1 MEKIS
6 VITVVYND
14 VSHIRQTIDSFLC
27 QTWSEKEL
35 IVIDGGSTDGTA
47 DVLKRYDSDIELI
60 NREPTGVYDAINA
73 GFSNADGDVVGMLH
87 AGDTFTDDEVLK
99 RVGEAFEADPD
110 LDFLFGD
117 VHFAPEGGPTLRYY
131 SGKAGSLE
139 SVINGFAPPHPSL
152 YVRGRLIASKGLY
165 KADYR
170 LSADFEMFCR
180 LFSDSSLKWRYL
192 PLDMVCMSPGGL
204 SSKLSSRLWVHN
216 VERLRA
222 LRQNG
227 LPASLFNI
235 SKHYLQVLKSFIYK
249 NG

>member
-1 MEKIS
+1 MKIS
-6 VITVVYND
+6 LVTITLNNAHGLEQTLASACAQSRRPDQHIVV
-14 VSHIRQTIDSFLC
+14 
-27 QTWSEKEL
+27 
-35 IVIDGGSTDGTA
+35 DGFSTDGTA

-73 GFSNADGDVVGMLH
+73 GFSNADGDVVGRLH